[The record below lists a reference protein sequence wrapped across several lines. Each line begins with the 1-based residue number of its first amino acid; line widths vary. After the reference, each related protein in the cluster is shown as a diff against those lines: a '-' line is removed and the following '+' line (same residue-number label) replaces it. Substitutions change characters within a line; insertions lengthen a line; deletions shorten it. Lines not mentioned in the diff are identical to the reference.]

1 VAKRRER
8 GTGSIYLPNDPKNP
22 GQKLKTFWIAYYV
35 NGRRK
40 HESSKSRK
48 KSDAQALLKRRMGEH
63 ALGLEVGDDARRLTF
78 EDLARIVE
86 EDYRLQGRRSLNRLQ
101 LSLRHLREHFGDDR
115 AVSITAD
122 RLTAYANARRD
133 EGAALASISAELAAL
148 RRAFNLAVRAG
159 RLQSRPPFPTL
170 RLSNRRQG
178 FFEEDDFRAVLA
190 ELPEHLKP
198 LMTVGFLTGW
208 RVRDELCPMTWDRVD
223 LKAGTMRLERSK
235 NDTPRVFPINADPE
249 LAEVL
254 QRQRKYTDEVQRRTG
269 QIIPLVFH
277 NEGRPIVNYY
287 KAWHAACRRA
297 AVLKDADGK
306 PVERDGKAVIARPQL
321 LGRIPHDF
329 RRSACRRLIQGGIP
343 EQIAMRLTGWK
354 SRQMLD
360 RYFVF
365 NESDLS
371 AAVSKIA
378 SLRTKA
384 PAKQRAAKIRAEA

>member
-1 VAKRRER
+1 VYLR
-8 GTGSIYLPNDPKNP
+8 GKVWWV
-22 GQKLKTFWIAYYV
+22 KVYV
-35 NGRRK
+35 NGVARP
-40 HESSKSRK
+40 ESSGSSKR
-48 KSDAQALLKRRMGEH
+48 SDAVRLLNKRKAELATGRYVPD
-63 ALGLEVGDDARRLTF
+63 ADEVTF
-78 EDLARIVE
+78 DDLARMIE
-86 EDYRLQGRRSLNRLQ
+86 QDYRLQGRRSMPRLQ
-101 LSLRHLREHFGDDR
+101 LSLRRLREHFGEDR
-115 AVSITAD
+115 AVRITAD
-122 RLTAYANARRD
+122 RLTAYANARRE

-170 RLSNRRQG
+170 RLNNRRQG
-178 FFEEDDFRAVLA
+178 FFEEEDFRAVLA

-208 RVRDELCPMTWDRVD
+208 RVRDELCPLTWGRVD

-235 NDTPRVFPINADPE
+235 NDNPRVFPINADPE
-249 LAEVL
+249 LAEL
-254 QRQRKYTDEVQRRTG
+254 FRRQRKYTDEVQRRTG

-287 KAWHAACRRA
+287 KAWHAACKRA
-297 AVLKDADGK
+297 AVLKDEDGN
-306 PVERDGKAVIARPQL
+306 PVERDGKVVIARPHL

-329 RRSACRRLIQGGIP
+329 RRSACRRLIQGGVP

-365 NESDLS
+365 NERDLNE
-371 AAVSKIA
+371 AVSKIA
-378 SLRTKA
+378 TLRTKT
-384 PAKQRAAKIRAEA
+384 PAKQRTAQVRAEA